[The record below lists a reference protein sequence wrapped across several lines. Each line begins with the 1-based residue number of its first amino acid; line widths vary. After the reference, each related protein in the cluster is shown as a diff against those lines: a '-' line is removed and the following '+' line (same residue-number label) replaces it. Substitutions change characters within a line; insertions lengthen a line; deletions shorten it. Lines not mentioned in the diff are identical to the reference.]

1 MSITQEKHIQT
12 VKKGTDKPVEK
23 MERGHEEVI
32 QRTPSLNR
40 LEAYKC

>member
-1 MSITQEKHIQT
+1 MFITQEKYIQT
-12 VKKGTDKPVEK
+12 VRGTDKPVDK

-32 QRTPSLNR
+32 QRRPSLNR